1 MPESPRR
8 IAFQG
13 EPGAYGEEALRA
25 LHGADVEA
33 VPCLTFR
40 AVFEAVAEGRVHGG
54 VVPVESSLGGPVAET
69 VDLLLEH
76 DVPATGELSLRIR
89 HCLLAPPGLS
99 LDDVQQA
106 LSHPQALAQC
116 AGYLRRRGISP
127 LPEANTAIAARKVA
141 EEKPPH
147 TAAIASRM
155 SADLY
160 GLAVLEEGVEDS
172 PDNFTR
178 FIALGTAPERTWTR
192 RKNGAGLHRGERA
205 GRAVP
210 RDERLLLAR
219 PQRGAAGV
227 PAAAPRLGVRVVP
240 GRGRR
245 AGGPAGTRGGGRG
258 PGRLRHPAGAR
269 KLRRGVR
276 LAQAPVAWSPSPLC
290 TAVSYAERT
299 SWT

>member
-76 DVPATGELSLRIR
+76 DVPVTGELSLRIR
-89 HCLLAPPGLS
+89 HCLLAPPGLA

-116 AGYLRRRGISP
+116 AGYLRRRGITP
-127 LPEANTAIAARKVA
+127 LPETNTAIAARRVA

-155 SADLY
+155 SAGLY
-160 GLAVLEEGVEDS
+160 GLAVLAEGVEDS

-178 FIALGTAPERTWTR
+178 FITLGPAPERTWTR
-192 RKNGAGLHRGERA
+192 RKTALAFTVENGPGALYRVMSAFSSRGLNVA
-205 GRAVP
+205 
-210 RDERLLLAR
+210 RLESR
-219 PQRGAAGV
+219 PQRRAWEYVWCMDVDGALEDPRVREAV
-227 PAAAPRLGVRVVP
+227 AAAQAACITLRVLGSY
-240 GRGRR
+240 
-245 AGGPAGTRGGGRG
+245 
-258 PGRLRHPAGAR
+258 
-269 KLRRGVR
+269 GV
-276 LAQAPVAWSPSPLC
+276 
-290 TAVSYAERT
+290 E
-299 SWT
+299 